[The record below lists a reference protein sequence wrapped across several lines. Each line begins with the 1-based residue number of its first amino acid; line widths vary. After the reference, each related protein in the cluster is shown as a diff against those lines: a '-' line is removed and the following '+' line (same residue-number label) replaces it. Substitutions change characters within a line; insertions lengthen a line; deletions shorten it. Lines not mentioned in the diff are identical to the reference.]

1 VFLLTGG
8 VTMKRV
14 LLAALAA
21 AFLASAARASDPVGI
36 YALIDKV
43 VLEPSSGPAERAKI
57 WGAFCLH
64 TGRSDEYAPP
74 QRGYLHLA
82 APRGREAD
90 CRKEWADLKRVAGT
104 DQVIALGSRY
114 ETKVSVRRPRPPVQ
128 PSKPVDESRVALLI
142 KNLDS
147 DQFGVR
153 QRALR
158 ELEELGNAAE
168 PTLRRALAAGP
179 SPEVRRRLE
188 GLLDK
193 EMPDTYPVGFGLT
206 RVRGASD
213 YAPVRDLLALPAPV
227 SPADGDLAAAGK
239 VSFVVRRLVSR
250 DHRNARYVFEIADD
264 SGSKETSEE
273 VAPGDREARWTPQ
286 MAVKPGERYTWRV
299 WATDGQWK
307 GPAAEATFRGKS
319 AP

>member
-1 VFLLTGG
+1 
-8 VTMKRV
+8 MKRV

-21 AFLASAARASDPVGI
+21 GSLASAARASDPVGI
-36 YALIDKV
+36 YALVDKV
-43 VLEPSSGPAERAKI
+43 VFEPSSGPAERARI
-57 WGAFCLH
+57 WGAFCLA
-64 TGRSDEYAPP
+64 TRRSDEYAPP
-74 QRGYLHLA
+74 QRGYLYVTT
-82 APRGREAD
+82 PRGKEAD

-114 ETKVSVRRPRPPVQ
+114 ESKVTVHRPRPPFQ
-128 PSKPVDESRVALLI
+128 PSKPVDEVRVALLI

-147 DQFGVR
+147 DRFEVR
-153 QRALR
+153 QKALR
-158 ELEELGNAAE
+158 ELEELRDAAE
-168 PTLRRALAAGP
+168 PALRRALAAGP
-179 SPEVRRRLE
+179 SPEARRRLE

-193 EMPDTYPVGFGLT
+193 EMPDTYSVGFGLT

-227 SPADGDLAAAGK
+227 SPADGDLTPAGK
-239 VSFVVRRLVSR
+239 LTLVVRRFASR
-250 DHRNARYVFEIADD
+250 DHRSARYVFEITDD
-264 SGSKETSEE
+264 SGRKETSEE
-273 VAPGDREARWTPQ
+273 VAPGGREARWTPQ

-307 GPAAEATFRGKS
+307 GPAAEAKFRGKS